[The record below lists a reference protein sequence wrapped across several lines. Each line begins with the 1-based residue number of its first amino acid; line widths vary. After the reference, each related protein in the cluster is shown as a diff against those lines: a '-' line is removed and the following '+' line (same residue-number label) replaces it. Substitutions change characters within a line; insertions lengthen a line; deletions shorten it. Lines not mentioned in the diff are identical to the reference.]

1 MHNKFLHKFSIA
13 VVVVCIVFFVH
24 VILNNF
30 RALPSLRYDSA
41 LAAAFFLSVGLV
53 LVVYAI
59 QVWTTYLLLCGLGEA
74 PRLQSVLPTMLL
86 SQFAKYL
93 PGNIS
98 HFVGRVAIGKKY
110 GYDAKHLLF
119 TIGYE
124 IGWAIVVSASVALF
138 SFLYAGHEFFG
149 NLPRIPSYWFI
160 GLLIAVVLVI
170 PPFATHVLNHW
181 RHPIVER
188 LFGSRSVKLPTL
200 SITTACMLLYV
211 LIFFINGLGL
221 AILGEGLLGRGLEN
235 LILLIGLFSIAW
247 LAGFVVPGAPGGL
260 GVREAILVAGLSPLY
275 GEPAAVALAIG
286 SRLAFILGDGLA
298 FLVGLIAYRR
308 YPPHAASPET
318 A

>member
-1 MHNKFLHKFSIA
+1 MSLNVKRGLSICFLSICIGYFINSFFTNLSKLLIYIKWQQA
-13 VVVVCIVFFVH
+13 IFILFTTGLTIIVF
-24 VILNNF
+24 
-30 RALPSLRYDSA
+30 
-41 LAAAFFLSVGLV
+41 G
-53 LVVYAI
+53 I
-59 QVWTTYLLLCGLGEA
+59 QVTITYLLLKKQTKKIRYINIASIILI
-74 PRLQSVLPTMLL
+74 

-93 PGNIS
+93 PGNIG
-98 HFVGRVAIGKKY
+98 HFVGRIGIGKKY

-149 NLPRIPSYWFI
+149 NLPQIPSYWFI

-170 PPFATHVLNHW
+170 PPFATYVLNHW